1 MEPTPSRGRAAS
13 MGALLSAL
21 TVGAVMFVAHNSA
34 GGFSSA
40 SASRAGAVDFVALAG
55 ADDNDYPSEIDD
67 TYHKGCPGFEDSSV
81 FTSTSCD
88 DTDDGFCHEVKN
100 DWCNG
105 TMCKV
110 FNVSGC
116 STCDGQF
123 GACVMDAL
131 NFLPK
136 ICNET
141 GHGRRLSGSDAISQQ
156 RSAAL
161 AALQRKSE
169 KVVAQKQDKLVEA
182 NFTEYPDCD
191 ICACAHPTSRAPPSP
206 RITLSLAARRH
217 RRILQEVCPWHL
229 QHDHGGRSQRHGRRR
244 FGTERLRPRMA
255 RRTSGARPPEPRHG
269 VRCVRLGEL
278 MFSFVVVRR
287 I

>member
-21 TVGAVMFVAHNSA
+21 TVGAVLFVAHTSA

-40 SASRAGAVDFVALAG
+40 PTTSRAGAVDFVALTG

-88 DTDDGFCHEVKN
+88 DTDDGFCSEVKN

-141 GHGRRLSGSDAISQQ
+141 GHGRRLSGGDAISRQ

-161 AALQRKSE
+161 AALQRKTE
-169 KVVAQKQDKLVEA
+169 KIVAQKQDKLVEA

-191 ICACAHPTSRAPPSP
+191 IYAYCKKCAHGTCNSIMEAAHNGTVDGVSALSDYDHGWHAGQAALVL
-206 RITLSLAARRH
+206 LSLDT
-217 RRILQEVCPWHL
+217 VC
-229 QHDHGGRSQRHGRRR
+229 DVYG
-244 FGTERLRPRMA
+244 
-255 RRTSGARPPEPRHG
+255 
-269 VRCVRLGEL
+269 
-278 MFSFVVVRR
+278 
-287 I
+287 